1 MESTATATPLTG
13 IQKIS
18 IILSTLPDDQCVEV
32 LKNYSEEEVERVC
45 AAMVN
50 PAQVDDDT
58 RAQVL
63 NEFSM
68 ALNEDGGQAGLETI
82 EGVLARL
89 YGARRSSEML
99 LRLKSAGG
107 DDKGLAELAQEAGP
121 GAIAKALAKEM
132 PGVAA
137 FALSEMPNPLA
148 AKVLVLIPED
158 ARGPVL
164 MARARGIHLRSEIA
178 LWVREGLRLALA
190 PPKTEGGAV
199 SPPPEPAE
207 ILASAEILSQL
218 TTEVSK
224 EILEAISKQDPELGK
239 RVAEALFTFDD
250 LVRVEDKDLQRLLG
264 KINQSD
270 LKVALRKCPEAITEK
285 VFKNMSERVGTA
297 LKEEIQISPPQKLMA
312 VQEAQRRIASTIR
325 DMVRGGEITLMA
337 RAAAPQAE
345 DAAAPAVDIPPEEQL
360 V

>member
-1 MESTATATPLTG
+1 MPTATAQTLTE

-32 LKNYSEEEVERVC
+32 LKNYPEEEVERIC

-50 PAQVDDDT
+50 PVQVEEEA

-63 NEFSM
+63 NEFSI
-68 ALNEDGGQAGLETI
+68 ALSEEGGRAGLETI

-89 YGARRSSEML
+89 YGVRRSSEMV
-99 LRLKSAGG
+99 LRLKAAGG
-107 DDKGLAELAQEAGP
+107 EEKGLAALAEEAGP
-121 GAIAKALAKEM
+121 SAIAKALAREI

-148 AKVLVLIPED
+148 AKVLVLLPETT
-158 ARGPVL
+158 RGAVL
-164 MARARGIHLRSEIA
+164 LARARGIHLRSEIA
-178 LWVREGLRLALA
+178 LWVREGLRTALR
-190 PPKTEGGAV
+190 PQKEGGA
-199 SPPPEPAE
+199 PPPEPAE

-224 EILEAISKQDPELGK
+224 GILEAISKQDPELGK

-270 LKVALRKCPEAITEK
+270 LKIALRKCGEAISDK

-297 LKEEIQISPPQKLMA
+297 LKEEIQISPPQKLLA
-312 VQEAQRRIASTIR
+312 VQEAQRRIASAIR

-337 RAAAPQAE
+337 RVSTAREE
-345 DAAAPAVDIPPEEQL
+345 DAAPSAEVPPEEQL

>member
-1 MESTATATPLTG
+1 MTTATAQPLNE

-32 LKNYSEEEVERVC
+32 LKNYPEEEVERIC

-50 PAQVDDDT
+50 PVQIDDEA
-58 RAQVL
+58 RNQVL
-63 NEFSM
+63 TEFSE
-68 ALNEDGGQAGLETI
+68 ALNEEGGRPGLETV

-99 LRLKSAGG
+99 LRLKAAGG
-107 DDKGLAELAQEAGP
+107 DEKGMAALAEESGP
-121 GAIAKALAKEM
+121 ASIAKALAREQ

-137 FALSEMPNPLA
+137 FALSEMPNALA
-148 AKVLVLIPED
+148 AKVLVQLPEA
-158 ARGPVL
+158 ARGAVL
-164 MARARGIHLRSEIA
+164 MARARGIHLRPEIA
-178 LWVREGLRLALA
+178 LWVREGLRVALA
-190 PPKTEGGAV
+190 PKKEGGA
-199 SPPPEPAE
+199 PAPEPAE

-218 TTEVSK
+218 ATEVSK
-224 EILEAISKQDPELGK
+224 GILEAISKQDPELGK

-325 DMVRGGEITLMA
+325 DMVRGGEITLLPPVA
-337 RAAAPQAE
+337 TKAE
-345 DAAAPAVDIPPEEQL
+345 ADAPAAEVPPEEQL

>member
-1 MESTATATPLTG
+1 MTTATAQTLNE
-13 IQKIS
+13 IQKIA

-32 LKNYSEEEVERVC
+32 LKNYPEEEVERIC

-50 PAQVDDDT
+50 PVQVDDEA
-58 RAQVL
+58 RNQVL
-63 NEFSM
+63 TEFSE
-68 ALNEDGGQAGLETI
+68 ALNEEGGRAGLETV

-89 YGARRSSEML
+89 YGARRSSEMV
-99 LRLKSAGG
+99 LRLKAAGG
-107 DDKGLAELAQEAGP
+107 DEKGLAALAEEAGP
-121 GAIAKALAKEM
+121 ASIAKALTREK

-137 FALSEMPNPLA
+137 FALSEMPNALA
-148 AKVLVLIPED
+148 AKVLVQLPEA
-158 ARGPVL
+158 ARGEVL
-164 MARARGIHLRSEIA
+164 LARARGIHLRPEIA
-178 LWVREGLRLALA
+178 GWVREGLRVALT
-190 PPKTEGGAV
+190 PQKDGGA
-199 SPPPEPAE
+199 PPPEPAE

-218 TTEVSK
+218 ASEVSK
-224 EILEAISKQDPELGK
+224 GILEAISQQDPELGK

-325 DMVRGGEITLMA
+325 DMVRGGEITLL
-337 RAAAPQAE
+337 PPVTTKAE
-345 DAAAPAVDIPPEEQL
+345 ADAPAAEVPPEEQL

>member
-1 MESTATATPLTG
+1 MPTATAPALTE

-32 LKNYSEEEVERVC
+32 LKNYPEEEVERIC
-45 AAMVN
+45 AAMVS
-50 PAQVDDDT
+50 PVPVDDDA

-63 NEFSM
+63 NEFST
-68 ALNEDGGQAGLETI
+68 ALTEEGGRAGLETV

-89 YGARRSSEML
+89 YGVRRSSEMV
-99 LRLKSAGG
+99 LRLKAGGG
-107 DDKGLAELAQEAGP
+107 DDKGMAALAEESGP
-121 GAIAKALAKEM
+121 SAIAKALAKEI

-137 FALSEMPNPLA
+137 FALSEMPNALA
-148 AKVLVLIPED
+148 AKVLVLLPE
-158 ARGPVL
+158 ATRGAVL
-164 MARARGIHLRSEIA
+164 MARARGVHLRPEIA
-178 LWVREGLRLALA
+178 LWVREGLRVALT
-190 PPKTEGGAV
+190 PKKESGGA
-199 SPPPEPAE
+199 PAPEPAE

-224 EILEAISKQDPELGK
+224 GILEAISKQDPELSK

-270 LKVALRKCPEAITEK
+270 LKVALRKCNEAITEK

-297 LKEEIQISPPQKLMA
+297 LKEEIQISPPQKLLA
-312 VQEAQRRIASTIR
+312 VQEAQRRIASTVR
-325 DMVRGGEITLMA
+325 DMVRGGELTLMPPV
-337 RAAAPQAE
+337 AAKTDAE
-345 DAAAPAVDIPPEEQL
+345 AAPAEVPPEEQL